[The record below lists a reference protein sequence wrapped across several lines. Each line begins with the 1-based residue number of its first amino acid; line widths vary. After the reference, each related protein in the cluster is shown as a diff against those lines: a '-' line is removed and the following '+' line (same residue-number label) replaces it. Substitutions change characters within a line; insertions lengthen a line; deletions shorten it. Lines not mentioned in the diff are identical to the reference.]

1 MPQISLHDGVLLTS
15 LLLYRIAGKRKLRN
29 IFILYILYTLFTK
42 YREIVRT
49 CDINIGW
56 FVLLSVIS
64 CVYYNCYATVM
75 RVVKYG
81 AGRIF

>member
-64 CVYYNCYATVM
+64 CMYYNCYATVM
-75 RVVKYG
+75 KVVKYE
-81 AGRIF
+81 AGRMF